1 MSRLPKNDKPPAIF
15 LMGPTA
21 TGKTDLAIKLHK
33 YLPIEI
39 ISVDSSQIY
48 KGMDIGSAKPSKEV
62 LDKIPHRLLDIRD
75 PSEVY
80 SVADFARDA
89 RKAMQEITDQG
100 QIPILVGGAMLYFR
114 ALLNGLADNP
124 PPDDVIRKKIEAE
137 ASKHGWPYLY
147 SKLKDFDPD
156 LAKDLHPNNSQRIQ
170 RALEVYYIT
179 GEIPSNIRRNQKK
192 YGSQIKSII
201 KDYQIIQIALIPIKR
216 IDLHKRIESR
226 FTKMLDADFEA
237 EVRLLYDRGDLHENL
252 PAIRSAGYKQMWSY
266 LSGKIE
272 YNDII
277 KLSNAATRQL
287 AKRQLT
293 WLKKWPNL
301 QEIKVDYSNQ
311 ENTNY
316 ESKMLFDCLKIL
328 KRSNIYSGVSH

>member
-1 MSRLPKNDKPPAIF
+1 
-15 LMGPTA
+15 
-21 TGKTDLAIKLHK
+21 
-33 YLPIEI
+33 
-39 ISVDSSQIY
+39 
-48 KGMDIGSAKPSKEV
+48 
-62 LDKIPHRLLDIRD
+62 
-75 PSEVY
+75 
-80 SVADFARDA
+80 
-89 RKAMQEITDQG
+89 
-100 QIPILVGGAMLYFR
+100 
-114 ALLNGLADNP
+114 
-124 PPDDVIRKKIEAE
+124 
-137 ASKHGWPYLY
+137 
-147 SKLKDFDPD
+147 
-156 LAKDLHPNNSQRIQ
+156 
-170 RALEVYYIT
+170 
-179 GEIPSNIRRNQKK
+179 
-192 YGSQIKSII
+192 
-201 KDYQIIQIALIPIKR
+201 
-216 IDLHKRIESR
+216 
-226 FTKMLDADFEA
+226 MLDADFEA

-287 AKRQLT
+287 EKRQLT

>member
-137 ASKHGWPYLY
+137 AS
-147 SKLKDFDPD
+147 
-156 LAKDLHPNNSQRIQ
+156 
-170 RALEVYYIT
+170 
-179 GEIPSNIRRNQKK
+179 
-192 YGSQIKSII
+192 
-201 KDYQIIQIALIPIKR
+201 
-216 IDLHKRIESR
+216 
-226 FTKMLDADFEA
+226 
-237 EVRLLYDRGDLHENL
+237 
-252 PAIRSAGYKQMWSY
+252 
-266 LSGKIE
+266 
-272 YNDII
+272 
-277 KLSNAATRQL
+277 
-287 AKRQLT
+287 
-293 WLKKWPNL
+293 
-301 QEIKVDYSNQ
+301 
-311 ENTNY
+311 
-316 ESKMLFDCLKIL
+316 
-328 KRSNIYSGVSH
+328 